1 MPAADSRSHTSGC
14 QRAAG
19 KANDGTSAGLQPR
32 ENDVWAKQRYPS
44 RPITLTLTTMSDS
57 SLVPERQL
65 VFSPGLAA
73 TIGLEETILLQH
85 LQTLF
90 EHRASQQ
97 RGGYAWLNVERSFLL
112 QSLPFWN
119 AVDLHR
125 ITRSLA
131 DKGVL
136 LIESPPLHS
145 SENLL
150 FALNEPVRGH
160 ETEREPLPTQA
171 RTQAQPAP
179 GDPAPYTRRSAA
191 LLPVHWSPSEDLL
204 QLLALNHTIPRQFA
218 LDQLEDFIFYWRE
231 RGETSH
237 AWENKFRQH
246 VVSNWRRSQ
255 SRGSTFDVQSPA
267 PLDNHWQPSADAME
281 IMLRSGIARDFIEQG
296 VPEFILYWRE
306 RGAAP
311 KELNT
316 KFIQHIRIQWAR
328 YTSSLEHSTEPKRI
342 ADNWQPGPDVYDI
355 LRMSHIELDFARSL
369 LPEFIVYWRDSNQA
383 HTSWNSKF
391 LQHVKYHWA
400 KRHQMQQTDTS
411 HGGQQ
416 GTHSTGRTRD
426 TSLEDDL
433 GDTSWAG

>member
-1 MPAADSRSHTSGC
+1 
-14 QRAAG
+14 
-19 KANDGTSAGLQPR
+19 
-32 ENDVWAKQRYPS
+32 
-44 RPITLTLTTMSDS
+44 MSDS

-73 TIGLEETILLQH
+73 TIGMEEAILLQH
-85 LQTLF
+85 LQALF
-90 EHRASQQ
+90 EHRQAQE
-97 RGGYAWLNVERSFLL
+97 RDNFAWLSVERDYLL
-112 QSLPFWN
+112 TTLPFWN

-125 ITRSLA
+125 ITRSLT
-131 DKGVL
+131 DKGVML
-136 LIESPPLHS
+136 MESPPLHS
-145 SENLL
+145 SEKLV
-150 FALNEPVRGH
+150 FALNEPVRA
-160 ETEREPLPTQA
+160 RQQA
-171 RTQAQPAP
+171 PAP
-179 GDPAPYTRRSAA
+179 EPAPAPSRRSAA
-191 LLPVHWSPSEDLL
+191 LLPVHWSPSEDLI
-204 QLLALNHTIPRQFA
+204 QIMALNHNIPRQFA

-246 VVSNWRRSQ
+246 VTNNWRRQQQ
-255 SRGSTFDVQSPA
+255 STAADFQVKQ
-267 PLDNHWQPSADAME
+267 PLALDAHWRPSMDAME
-281 IMLRSGIARDFIEQG
+281 IMERSGIDTDFIAQAI
-296 VPEFILYWRE
+296 PEFILYWRE

-342 ADNWQPGPDVYDI
+342 VDNWQPSADVYDI
-355 LRMSHIELDFARSL
+355 LRMSHIDLDFARTV
-369 LPEFIVYWRDSNQA
+369 LPEFIVYWKDSNQA

-400 KRHQMQQTDTS
+400 KRHQLQQTDTS

-426 TSLEDDL
+426 RSLEDDL
-433 GDTSWAG
+433 NDTSWAN